1 MNKLGQN
8 VLSIMEESNLG
19 VMSIHVLKKQS
30 MDAGLDLN
38 ALNPRDIKILAEK
51 LMIVLPF
58 FIGDE
63 SDDVLMKVGRLGDNG
78 NKIGV

>member
-1 MNKLGQN
+1 MNKLGES

-38 ALNPRDIKILAEK
+38 ALNPRDINILTEK
-51 LMIVLPF
+51 LRIVLPF
-58 FIGDE
+58 FIGSE
-63 SDDVLMKVGRLGDNG
+63 SDDVLMKVNRLGDNG
-78 NKIGV
+78 KKIGV